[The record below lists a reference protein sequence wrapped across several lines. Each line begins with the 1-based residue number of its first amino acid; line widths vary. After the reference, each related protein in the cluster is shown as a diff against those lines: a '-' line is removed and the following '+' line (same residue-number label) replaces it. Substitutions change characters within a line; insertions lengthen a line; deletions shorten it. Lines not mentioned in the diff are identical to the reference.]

1 MTTGEKPRIAIGVF
15 HDVGRLRAAIGG
27 LLAVGYGEMLVLSEP
42 GALGG
47 RLARLDMASGDGG
60 GPPAHVR
67 LVTRTAAGIEAT
79 GDSAADDGSLLGLT
93 SGQLLHFET
102 WLASRF
108 ASDLDDHLEHG
119 GCLLICPA
127 GEAERE
133 KAVTGIL
140 LKHAAGRVQLHD
152 IGSAAG

>member
-1 MTTGEKPRIAIGVF
+1 MTTNAKPRIAIGVF
-15 HDVGRLRAAIGG
+15 HNIDSLRAAVGG
-27 LLAVGYGEMLVLSEP
+27 LLAVGYGEILVLSEP

-47 RLARLDMASGDGG
+47 RLAHMDVASGDGG
-60 GPPAHVR
+60 DPSSHVR
-67 LVTRTAAGIEAT
+67 LVTRTASGIEAS
-79 GDSAADDGSLLGLT
+79 GEPAADDGNPSGLT

-102 WLASRF
+102 WLATRF

-127 GEAERE
+127 GGSERE
-133 KAVTGIL
+133 KAVTSIL